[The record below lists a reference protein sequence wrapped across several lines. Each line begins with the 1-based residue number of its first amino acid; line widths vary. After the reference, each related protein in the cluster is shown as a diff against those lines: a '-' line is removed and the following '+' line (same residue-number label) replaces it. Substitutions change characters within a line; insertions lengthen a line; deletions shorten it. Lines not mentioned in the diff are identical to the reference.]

1 MDKVQP
7 ITCEATSNLKVNI
20 PDTQGRYIV
29 LYFYPRDATPGC
41 TTEGQNFRD
50 QHQAFVDANAVIYGV
65 SKDDL
70 AKHEKFKAKQT
81 FPFELIADIDGSLC
95 EQFGVWQLKKFMGR
109 EFMGIVR
116 STFIISP
123 SGEIVNAWE
132 KVRVKNHVDEVLK
145 AVQSLW

>member
-145 AVQSLW
+145 AVQSL